1 MNRPEDLD
9 TQPVHDVVI
18 VGAGLAGLS
27 AAKKLIEAGRDV
39 VVLEADSRPGGRLKT
54 DRTDGFLLDHG
65 FQIYLTSYQTAGQVL
80 DLTSLRLR
88 SFEPGAMVRCGDAW
102 YSVKDPLRSPFKKM
116 LSDAWKTIASPIATW
131 TDLWTLFRYRQ
142 NLMRLSPEDVL
153 ARPGIKTIDRL
164 RELGFSQRI
173 IDRFFRPFLG
183 GIFLDENL
191 QIDSTRMEFVFREM
205 GLGTAALPAEG
216 IQAIPESMCHGW
228 KKGILQLNS
237 TVGELVDGGVKL
249 SNGKTVLGHK
259 TIIATE
265 ASGAKRLLAE
275 RLPIGEKLSWNSTTC
290 IYFSIAKHAAPTRDP
305 ILFLNG
311 DPRPTSIDEFSINHV
326 AFPSLVQPTYAPE
339 GYVLASVNING
350 LVDLDAEQMLHRVRE
365 KLQRWFCESVSTWK
379 HLRTYTVPYAFICPS
394 QAVLPKDSRGLF
406 SIDSRTFACGDYT
419 STSSIEGAIQS
430 GLLAADAVLK

>member
-1 MNRPEDLD
+1 M
-9 TQPVHDVVI
+9 
-18 VGAGLAGLS
+18 
-27 AAKKLIEAGRDV
+27 
-39 VVLEADSRPGGRLKT
+39 
-54 DRTDGFLLDHG
+54 
-65 FQIYLTSYQTAGQVL
+65 
-80 DLTSLRLR
+80 
-88 SFEPGAMVRCGDAW
+88 RCGDAW

-311 DPRPTSIDEFSINHV
+311 DPRQTSIDEFSINHV
-326 AFPSLVQPTYAPE
+326 AFPSLVNRPTPPKATSLRALTSMGWSIWTLSKCCIGFE
-339 GYVLASVNING
+339 RSCSGG
-350 LVDLDAEQMLHRVRE
+350 LVSPFPPGNTCGPTRSRMRLSVRA
-365 KLQRWFCESVSTWK
+365 KLCYPRILADCFRST
-379 HLRTYTVPYAFICPS
+379 RGPS
-394 QAVLPKDSRGLF
+394 LAVTTPAPRALKVLSK
-406 SIDSRTFACGDYT
+406 
-419 STSSIEGAIQS
+419 
-430 GLLAADAVLK
+430 ADCWQPMPC